1 MHRFFLAVGLVGL
14 AGLGM
19 SVANA
24 LPSLSQ
30 TQASPTNVDVRCAD
44 GRVEVTVDPWRM
56 EVQQDGVGE
65 WELNANAGST
75 TIEITPKR
83 PGQNNWPFQA
93 ARHTG
98 GRGAA
103 NRARGANMRP
113 NQVGRQFG
121 YNITLECQDGNETH
135 TVVIDPDIIIT
146 PGTP

>member
-1 MHRFFLAVGLVGL
+1 MPRFFLAVGLLGL
-14 AGLGM
+14 TALGM
-19 SVANA
+19 RLADVPAC
-24 LPSLSQ
+24 LSQ

-65 WELNANAGST
+65 WQLNADAGAT

-83 PGQNNWPFQA
+83 LGQNNWPFQA

-103 NRARGANMRP
+103 NRARAANMRP

-121 YNITLECQDGNETH
+121 YNITLVCQDGNETH

>member
-1 MHRFFLAVGLVGL
+1 MDHIIAVRV
-14 AGLGM
+14 
-19 SVANA
+19 V
-24 LPSLSQ
+24 
-30 TQASPTNVDVRCAD
+30 
-44 GRVEVTVDPWRM
+44 GRVHVTVDPWRM
-56 EVQQDGVGE
+56 EVRQDAVGE
-65 WELNANAGST
+65 WALNANAESA

-93 ARHTG
+93 ARHTA

-103 NRARGANMRP
+103 NRARAANMRP

-146 PGTP
+146 SGTHNGRVSLLGARTLYEK

>member
-1 MHRFFLAVGLVGL
+1 MHRFFLAVGVVGL
-14 AGLGM
+14 AGLGLG
-19 SVANA
+19 VANA
-24 LPSLSQ
+24 LPSRSHS
-30 TQASPTNVDVRCAD
+30 QASPTSVDVRCTG
-44 GRVEVTVDPWRM
+44 GRVQVTIDPWRM
-56 EVQQDGVGE
+56 EVQQGGVGE

-103 NRARGANMRP
+103 NRARGANMRA
-113 NQVGRQFG
+113 NQGGRQFG
-121 YNITLECQDGNETH
+121 YNITLVCQDGDETH

-146 PGTP
+146 VR